1 MVNMGTRL
9 KQLRKDNKMTQ
20 QQLSEVLG
28 LAISSISSYESGD
41 RKPSYSILRK
51 YAAYFHVTSDYILG
65 IEKKISLDVSDLTKE
80 QIDSVKLLITKY
92 RASK

>member
-65 IEKKISLDVSDLTKE
+65 IEKKVSLDVSDLTKE